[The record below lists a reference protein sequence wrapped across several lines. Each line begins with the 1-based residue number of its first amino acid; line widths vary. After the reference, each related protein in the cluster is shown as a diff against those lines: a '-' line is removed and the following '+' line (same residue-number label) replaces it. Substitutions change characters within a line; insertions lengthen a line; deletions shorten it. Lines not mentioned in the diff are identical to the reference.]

1 MILSRLARSQWP
13 RAAAGLLAA
22 VALLAAC
29 GGGTT
34 QYEPFIA
41 ERVFAFGDDTSTLT
55 AVPEGNGRKYSING
69 VGEDGSVDC
78 RLSPLWVQSVAAQY
92 GFVFAECNPAGL
104 PDPKAFMYAEA
115 GAKVNDVTRQV
126 ERANLQVER
135 FREKD
140 LATVL
145 AGTHDIV
152 ELYGRYPT
160 ESRDAL
166 LAEAR
171 DRGKRLAQAVNRL
184 VELGAKVII
193 SDVPNVGVTPFALKQ
208 KALHTDIDRA
218 ALLTD
223 LTTAFNEQLGV
234 NVLLDGRYV
243 GLVQAD
249 LQFRAIALSPLSYGF
264 VNVTQ
269 GACAVEPPLCR
280 TDTLVPDAGAFVY
293 LWADD
298 VRMSSGGQAQLAT
311 LAVDR
316 AARNPF

>member
-1 MILSRLARSQWP
+1 MNLSRLACTQWP
-13 RAAAGLLAA
+13 RAAASLLAA

-34 QYEPFIA
+34 QYEPFYA
-41 ERVFAFGDDTSTLT
+41 ERVFAFGDETSTLT
-55 AVPEGNGRKYSING
+55 DAPAGNGRKFSING
-69 VGEDGSVDC
+69 VGEDGNVDC
-78 RLSPLWVQSVAAQY
+78 RLNPLWVQSVASQY
-92 GFVFAECNPAGL
+92 GFVFAECNPNGL
-104 PDPKAFMYAEA
+104 PDPKAFMYAAA
-115 GAKVNDVTRQV
+115 GAKVNDVTLQV
-126 ERANLQVER
+126 EVANLQVGR
-135 FREKD
+135 FRDKD

-145 AGTHDIV
+145 AGTNDIL
-152 ELYGRYPT
+152 ELYGRYPV
-160 ESRDAL
+160 ESRENL

-171 DRGKRLAQAVNRL
+171 TRGERLAKAVNRL

-193 SDVPNVGVTPFALKQ
+193 SDLPNVGLTPFALKQ

-234 NVLLDGRYV
+234 NILLDGRFV

-249 LQFRAIALSPLSYGF
+249 LQFRAIAQSPGSYGF
-264 VNVTQ
+264 LNVTQ
-269 GACAVEPPLCR
+269 GACAVAPPLCR
-280 TDTLVPDAGAFVY
+280 TDTLEPDAGAFVY

-298 VRMSSGGQAQLAT
+298 TRMSSGGQAQLGT